1 MATGLSRLTEG
12 AVNRDQ
18 VTRLLACRQQTEADL
33 WAKVKPL
40 LRRIQ
45 SQQGILILI
54 IPLRTSLTPMRKRDC
69 LLALGS
75 LPATSYQGYQ
85 FCF

>member
-45 SQQGILILI
+45 SQQGILILM
-54 IPLRTSLTPMRKRDC
+54 IPL
-69 LLALGS
+69 LGWKMMAVKI
-75 LPATSYQGYQ
+75 LQKEI
-85 FCF
+85 